1 MASDS
6 FWVGIF
12 HPSLIITS
20 SQLTKAASWDFNH
33 FLLPGLL
40 PLLLP
45 DQVQF
50 QGHVSNMLSWFSQG
64 AVLCHGVSWLSIILP
79 CRAGPLAFPTA
90 VPGGAMVLS
99 LPIVPARCRS
109 HVSVRGEG
117 RTSPHVP
124 RRWRRQGPA
133 SGRLRPGQEEGRA
146 PPGSS
151 QSLWLARRQVYSALQ
166 WIQFV
171 VATLS
176 VIGSS
181 SLIAYAVFQ
190 NEVRSPEVRPLFYL
204 SLSDLFLGM
213 CWLIGALL
221 YTTPTTNQD
230 VVCYN
235 LQTTGQVLD
244 YANFIGRIATI
255 LSSLIPFLLMV
266 PVFCVGNSREC
277 YQNFSQKHGCLLMH
291 TETVMLTGQLQNHG
305 SAVCAVM
312 YFYGIG
318 VFLVAFFISFI
329 AIMVLLV
336 KARALYKRFINATGF
351 LGDQQWAMIK
361 IVEQRVVFYPI
372 AFFCCWG
379 PAVLL
384 GILKLIVSVDSR
396 IYVALYILQALTAAS
411 QGLLNCIVYGWT
423 QHMFRR
429 MKRKACR
436 DVDTQ
441 TPLLRSQKKHYASTA
456 PTSPPAA
463 AVATSTVL

>member
-1 MASDS
+1 MA
-6 FWVGIF
+6 
-12 HPSLIITS
+12 LAT
-20 SQLTKAASWDFNH
+20 QAA
-33 FLLPGLL
+33 GLNVTRL
-40 PLLLP
+40 
-45 DQVQF
+45 DGDW
-50 QGHVSNMLSWFSQG
+50 QG
-64 AVLCHGVSWLSIILP
+64 
-79 CRAGPLAFPTA
+79 
-90 VPGGAMVLS
+90 
-99 LPIVPARCRS
+99 
-109 HVSVRGEG
+109 
-117 RTSPHVP
+117 
-124 RRWRRQGPA
+124 
-133 SGRLRPGQEEGRA
+133 
-146 PPGSS
+146 
-151 QSLWLARRQVYSALQ
+151 VYSALQ

-235 LQTTGQVLD
+235 LQTTGQIFYVASFLYTVNYTWHMYMDLKLKYSQNLYSMSPLVLD